1 MTLQTYINSDNSID
15 FNSAVQTISSVPV
28 GVYIPKYSDMRGIYL
43 TRTNDFKYLDEY
55 YLLDKFEDY
64 VLQSFKNS
72 TKSLGVLY
80 VGLKGSGKT
89 KRAHKLALD
98 SGLPILYIQDLNIIN
113 KPAWKDV
120 VGTDIFNNFVIFI
133 DEYEKKLEELEDE
146 TSIALLEWLDG
157 STNNKQLFI
166 LIGNEKANNKFSNP
180 LIDRLSRVLW
190 RKTFGSLEETEVRE
204 LVYKLSIRDDK
215 EDLIDNIISIPVL
228 SLDNTL
234 QIIKTTNL
242 FNDTNIEE
250 LINMLNIEFNMY
262 DEFFVCD
269 EQNNQIEDDS
279 DTYPIYIKK
288 DKVLFK
294 HNDMYTVFNN
304 SFVEKLALTNDDI
317 NKAEDVYF
325 DLAYTNLNVKVINK
339 NKLSISVN
347 YKYTSL
353 TTKEKVTSEEPI
365 TLFLLKDTLYYSLS
379 KFNNKFLS
387 FAHAI

>member
-15 FNSAVQTISSVPV
+15 FNSAVHTVSSVPI

-64 VLQSFKNS
+64 VLKSFNNS

-80 VGLKGSGKT
+80 LGLKGSGKT

-120 VGTDIFNNFVIFI
+120 IGSDVFNNFVIFI
-133 DEYEKKLEELEDE
+133 DEYEKKLEDE
-146 TSIALLEWLDG
+146 TSVALLEWLDG

-190 RKTFGSLEETEVRE
+190 RKTFGSLEEVEVRQ
-204 LVYKLSIRDDK
+204 LVYKLSTREDK
-215 EDLIDNIISIPVL
+215 EDLIDTIVGIPVL

-242 FNDTNIEE
+242 FSDTNVEE
-250 LINMLNIEFNMY
+250 LINMLNIEFNLY
-262 DEFFVCD
+262 DEFYVCD
-269 EQNNQIEDDS
+269 EHNNQVEDDC
-279 DTYPIYIKK
+279 DTYSISVKK

-294 HNDMYTVFNN
+294 NGDMYTLFNN
-304 SFVEKLALTNDDI
+304 GFVEKLAQTNEDI

-325 DLAYTNLNVKVINK
+325 DLAYTNLNVKIINK
-339 NKLSISVN
+339 NKLSITVN
-347 YKYTSL
+347 YQYTSL
-353 TTKEKVTSEEPI
+353 ESKQKLTSEEPI
-365 TLFLLKDTLYYSLS
+365 TLYLLKETLYYSLS

-387 FAHAI
+387 FAHVL

>member
-15 FNSAVQTISSVPV
+15 FNSAVHTVSSVPI

-64 VLQSFKNS
+64 VLKSFNNS

-80 VGLKGSGKT
+80 LGLKGSGKT

-120 VGTDIFNNFVIFI
+120 IGSDVFNNFVIFI
-133 DEYEKKLEELEDE
+133 DEYEKKLEDE
-146 TSIALLEWLDG
+146 TSVALLEWLDG

-190 RKTFGSLEETEVRE
+190 RKTFGSLEEVEVRQ
-204 LVYKLSIRDDK
+204 LVYKLSTREDK
-215 EDLIDNIISIPVL
+215 EDLIDTIVGIPVL

-242 FNDTNIEE
+242 FSDTNVEE
-250 LINMLNIEFNMY
+250 LINMLNIEFNLY
-262 DEFFVCD
+262 DEFYVCD
-269 EQNNQIEDDS
+269 EHNNQVEDDC
-279 DTYPIYIKK
+279 DTYSISVKK

-294 HNDMYTVFNN
+294 NGDMYTLFNN
-304 SFVEKLALTNDDI
+304 TFVEKLALINEDI

-325 DLAYTNLNVKVINK
+325 DLAYTNLNVKIINK
-339 NKLSISVN
+339 NKLSITVN
-347 YKYTSL
+347 YQYTSL
-353 TTKEKVTSEEPI
+353 ESKQKLTSEEPI
-365 TLFLLKDTLYYSLS
+365 TLYLLKETLYYSLS

-387 FAHAI
+387 FAHVL

>member
-15 FNSAVQTISSVPV
+15 FNSAVHTISSVPV

-64 VLQSFKNS
+64 VLQSFNNS
-72 TKSLGVLY
+72 NKSLGVLY
-80 VGLKGSGKT
+80 LGLKGSGKT

-98 SGLPILYIQDLNIIN
+98 SGLPVLYIQDLNIIN

-120 VGTDIFNNFVIFI
+120 IGTDIFNNFVIFI
-133 DEYEKKLEELEDE
+133 DEYEKKLEDE
-146 TSIALLEWLDG
+146 TSVALLEWLDG

-190 RKTFGSLEETEVRE
+190 RKSFGSLEESEVRE
-204 LVYKLSIRDDK
+204 LVYKLSTREDK
-215 EDLIDNIISIPVL
+215 EDLINTIISIPVL

-234 QIIKTTNL
+234 QIISTTNL
-242 FNDTNIEE
+242 FVDTNVEE
-250 LINMLNIEFNMY
+250 LINMLNIEFNLY
-262 DEFFVCD
+262 DEFYVCD
-269 EQNNQIEDDS
+269 EHNNQVEDDN
-279 DTYPIYIKK
+279 DTYSISVKK

-294 HNDMYTVFNN
+294 HGDMYTLFNN
-304 SFVEKLALTNDDI
+304 GYVEKLALTNEDI

-325 DLAYTNLNVKVINK
+325 DLAYTNLNVKIINK

-347 YKYTSL
+347 YNYTSL
-353 TTKEKVTSEEPI
+353 ATKEKVTSEEPI
-365 TLFLLKDTLYYSLS
+365 TLYLLKETLYHSLS

-387 FAHAI
+387 FAHAL